1 MPRLQICDRMSIRQ
15 YVISDPANIIYKQS
29 QNDINGTPSTVWQQ
43 QMEEAYTATQYII
56 NSDHPHLYRRNSH
69 TKDSET
75 QFRPLQTVEDYNPHY
90 YDPEYGRD
98 PYWDDDIYDKQN
110 LQFRNDDYP
119 PTDDEDDPEIPDN
132 ALSRALIE
140 LWQPNFE
147 AINDQPHA
155 IETQAASGLLDE
167 TAFIHVLVNKEG
179 EPAYIPLSTNLGLKY
194 KKRMLYFPMDFGEL
208 TIDGLIDTG
217 ALSSAI
223 PEADLRKIRLLAP
236 QSIVKEGPAPTF
248 QIMVANGQ
256 LETPKS
262 TVELKF
268 EVGDIEFH
276 EIFIVMEKLTGP
288 IIGLMFLQRNHTV
301 LDMRQGILNFPY
313 FSMQLKTADH
323 KYSNVLEPILNPDD
337 VTIPP
342 NDRTLVEIKSQIY
355 NENSVTGVLQP
366 SDLLHEES
374 DITFC
379 AAIVTLTNGNVT
391 VHINNFSDQPYKL
404 KKGLHIANFSV
415 LTPEQMKHV
424 KPIDPVS
431 TWHLLN
437 ENEEDAIYYVS
448 SLLKA
453 NRNND
458 QYEQYWFPT
467 PENPGDEDS
476 HTPIQRRI
484 LQELRNLQ
492 EAEQLDPQNDEES
505 RHKFLSNFDWKDSM
519 LQQHEIKKIESL
531 LVEYHD
537 IFARHRFDI
546 GMNEEF
552 TVKLTPKDDSP
563 AYSQSLPTPVNLKV
577 VELALLHKYGIIT
590 TLPFSK
596 YASPIFAQ
604 KKPNGK
610 LRLLVDQ
617 RKINNLISDD
627 YINNNHPVS
636 TLTDA
641 AQHMA
646 GKKLFCK
653 LDCSQAYHCLPM
665 ADQRSIEM
673 LAFNFAS
680 RTFAYRRLAQGLS
693 RALSAFSSFMREYLD
708 KVIKADQCA
717 QYVDDIG
724 IAANDADHLI
734 KNLKATFEC
743 IRHAGLKL
751 TMHKCHFGATEIDF
765 LGRTITPEGVK
776 PQKQQITTFL
786 EKTKFPKS
794 KKALQRYLGFLN
806 YYRNYIPRLSEKLAP
821 FFQLLKKDEKVLV
834 TTELVQQF
842 NEINRD
848 LDKCSQLALKQPLPN
863 KQLVLMTDASFTAAG
878 YAILTEDDPNQ
889 KFTSVKKSYAP
900 IAYGSKT
907 FTPSQLKMS
916 IYAKEFLAIYYAFK
930 EFGHIFWGTPK
941 PTTILTDNKSVTRF
955 FQTKIIPPALWNACD
970 YVLQFNFIIAHIPG
984 KNNTAADYLS
994 RMEMDPKEKLVLKI
1008 REDVETRPIEVN
1020 VQSAGVSEEEQ
1031 IFFTEDDGE
1040 TEAQIW
1046 ERKKQSRINPTDQ
1059 EVVIQI
1065 DAITENIV
1073 DEITNFTQKLRRTN
1087 QILLEQSKDPTLQQL
1102 KAKIQNED
1110 YSEEIL
1116 QQDIRYKHYLS
1127 NLDRIVLKDE
1137 IVTRQYY
1144 DETGQIKH
1152 HQILLPKHL
1161 LKELLNALHG
1171 TAHKHPG
1178 ISKMLQEIRQKYYYP
1193 GIAKHVKKWV
1203 EGCETCARDKRVP
1216 NNTITPELLNLPEW
1230 DLGPEDAMQIDLL
1243 PNLPTSGGYQTV
1255 MTAID
1260 VFSRYLFAYPLVEAT
1275 ASNTAKVLIDIMT
1288 KHTYLPTT
1296 IITDKGTAF
1305 TSKIIAE
1312 ITEILGI
1319 TLRCA
1324 TTKHPQTIGKLERTH
1339 ASLKTNLKM
1348 ASGEY
1353 RRQWH
1358 KYLPLAVLNYN
1369 TTYHSSIGC
1378 EPSKVF
1384 HGRIPYN
1391 VLDHKLGNNPNK
1403 DFLPTTEFA
1412 EELQQRTQILN
1423 DKTKQN
1429 IMQSY
1434 LKYKEYYDR
1443 KAKAA
1448 PLSEQDFCF
1457 ILQPKADNQ
1466 GSKIPF
1472 REYRWIGPYRIEK
1485 VLPNDNYIVRRL
1497 NTNKTQILHRIRLKK
1512 FVPNTPLE
1520 DKYSK
1525 EKLQPDEEIIIPQDD
1540 LYTIS
1545 WEADFDYQ
1553 VFGPRRDDNTNEELQ
1568 IDNDASTTTRDY
1580 VIEQDADHNAR
1591 RPGTATS
1598 RDSTITRDA
1607 NDVTERNENEARPS
1621 TANSRDA
1628 RTLNDDDDVNDNT
1641 ANDKRN
1647 RENERPSTAT
1657 SRDNQTY
1664 GDTPT
1669 ELHNEI
1675 DDSAKRSPNRGEDD
1689 PVPGISDDER
1699 NEKIEGNSS
1708 PRGGK
1713 YNLRPNPTPNYTDE
1727 YRY

>member
-1 MPRLQICDRMSIRQ
+1 
-15 YVISDPANIIYKQS
+15 
-29 QNDINGTPSTVWQQ
+29 
-43 QMEEAYTATQYII
+43 
-56 NSDHPHLYRRNSH
+56 
-69 TKDSET
+69 
-75 QFRPLQTVEDYNPHY
+75 
-90 YDPEYGRD
+90 
-98 PYWDDDIYDKQN
+98 
-110 LQFRNDDYP
+110 
-119 PTDDEDDPEIPDN
+119 
-132 ALSRALIE
+132 
-140 LWQPNFE
+140 
-147 AINDQPHA
+147 
-155 IETQAASGLLDE
+155 
-167 TAFIHVLVNKEG
+167 
-179 EPAYIPLSTNLGLKY
+179 
-194 KKRMLYFPMDFGEL
+194 
-208 TIDGLIDTG
+208 
-217 ALSSAI
+217 
-223 PEADLRKIRLLAP
+223 
-236 QSIVKEGPAPTF
+236 
-248 QIMVANGQ
+248 MVANGQ

-374 DITFC
+374 DITLC
-379 AAIVTLTNGNVT
+379 AAIVTLTNGNVS

-563 AYSQSLPTPVNLKV
+563 AYSQSLPTPVNLKEDIL

-610 LRLLVDQ
+610 LRLLVDL

-708 KVIKADQCA
+708 KVIKADQYA

-751 TMHKCHFGATEIDF
+751 TMPKCHFGATEIDF

-776 PQKQQITTFL
+776 PQKEQITTFL

-900 IAYGSKT
+900 IAYGSNT

-1040 TEAQIW
+1040 TEALIW
-1046 ERKKQSRINPTDQ
+1046 ERKKQSRTNPTDQ

-1065 DAITENIV
+1065 DAITENTV

-1116 QQDIRYKHYLS
+1116 QQDIRYKHYLN

-1255 MTAID
+1255 MTAMD

-1358 KYLPLAVLNYN
+1358 KYLPLAVLNYS

-1412 EELQQRTQILN
+1412 EELQQRTQILI

-1472 REYRWIGPYRIEK
+1472 REYRWISPYRIEK

-1580 VIEQDADHNAR
+1580 VIDEDADHNAR

-1607 NDVTERNENEARPS
+1607 NDVTEGNENEARPS

-1647 RENERPSTAT
+1647 SENERPSTAT

-1675 DDSAKRSPNRGEDD
+1675 DDSTKRSPKRGEDD